1 MSGRDSELL
10 QARIRELEQR
20 VDELSQRNLELER
33 EVGRRGVKLSCANIA
48 LSRAQIAFDE
58 QVRHRE
64 DAVQDIAHDLRT
76 PLTSIKGAAQN
87 VLDGIAGPVDDRVL
101 AYVEIIKGQSIRL
114 IGVVNWLL
122 QAIRIT
128 SESRALELTT
138 VDVGKLLEQIIDGL
152 RPIAR
157 ERGVELRASAAG
169 VRGCVDRLKLH
180 QVLENVVGNA
190 LKFTDS
196 GGRVDVTLEVEQEV
210 IRITVSDTGV
220 GIDEEALKRL
230 FRRYYRAH
238 PEREGSG
245 LGLLIARE
253 MVRLHGGDIQAQSE
267 LGKGS
272 RFTITLPRGDG
283 GEPEPP
289 IAAG

>member
-1 MSGRDSELL
+1 MTGRDSELL

-101 AYVEIIKGQSIRL
+101 AYVEIIKSQSIRL

-157 ERGVELRASAAG
+157 ERGVELRASAAS

-283 GEPEPP
+283 GEPESP